1 MVQLSPNNA
10 CFAMVEVGL
19 DGMKL
24 KISRFS
30 PFGSEFQGALSACMA
45 EHKLFTG
52 PKLAGPKGSGSCY
65 R

>member
-1 MVQLSPNNA
+1 
-10 CFAMVEVGL
+10 VEVGL